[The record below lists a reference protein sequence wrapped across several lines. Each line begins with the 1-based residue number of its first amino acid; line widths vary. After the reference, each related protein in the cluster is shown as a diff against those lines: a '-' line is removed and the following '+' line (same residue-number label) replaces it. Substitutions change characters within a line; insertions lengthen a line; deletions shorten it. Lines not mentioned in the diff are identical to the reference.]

1 MKQGSFAMT
10 NEPIIRVRDVA
21 YPRLQVPDLDAMESY
36 LLDFGMTRALRSDDV
51 LYMRGAGPAAYV
63 HVVHRGEPA
72 FLGFAFEAG
81 AREDLD
87 CLAATEGFTD
97 VATLDGPGG
106 GWRTTVVDPHGV
118 TVEVVYGIARTET
131 GAVNPRPL
139 NQGHRFERVGAPQR
153 IAAGPSRIKR
163 FGHLALNVKDVVAML
178 GWYHDR
184 FGLIA
189 SDRINLAPGMPV
201 AIFAR
206 CDRGDEPA
214 DHHSMLFGSDM
225 ASSGVP
231 GLNHLSWEVC
241 DVDDIHAGADHL
253 AARKRAHEWGIG
265 RHLLGS
271 QIFDYWRDPW
281 GHIHEHWTDGDQF
294 DSSVPVGDYPF
305 DQGAASQWGP
315 NPPSTFGRT
324 IAPAAR

>member
-1 MKQGSFAMT
+1 MDRRRGSPGPEAEAVSPT
-10 NEPIIRVRDVA
+10 EIETEDEDDG
-21 YPRLQVPDLDAMESY
+21 LS
-36 LLDFGMTRALRSDDV
+36 AL
-51 LYMRGAGPAAYV
+51 
-63 HVVHRGEPA
+63 
-72 FLGFAFEAG
+72 
-81 AREDLD
+81 
-87 CLAATEGFTD
+87 
-97 VATLDGPGG
+97 
-106 GWRTTVVDPHGV
+106 
-118 TVEVVYGIARTET
+118 
-131 GAVNPRPL
+131 
-139 NQGHRFERVGAPQR
+139 
-153 IAAGPSRIKR
+153 
-163 FGHLALNVKDVVAML
+163 
-178 GWYHDR
+178 
-184 FGLIA
+184 
-189 SDRINLAPGMPV
+189 
-201 AIFAR
+201 
-206 CDRGDEPA
+206 GDEPA